1 MSFLKPRMNRLPRWE
16 GPVLERKSNPGFPRC
31 PQPELE
37 GTCYVE
43 GGSAAPPECENTP
56 ANQRPS
62 AGHLAATRGLWG
74 KVLQTTAPRDKQ
86 KGLPASWGGARV
98 QAVTYV
104 QSEPLHPSLMQAR
117 DELEQRMH
125 DRRLRDTNTDA
136 WWAHRLPSTG
146 RKDGF
151 LSAFAFTH
159 YARSGQKRTRKMWPK
174 TVLCEHFREPWT
186 TGQGME

>member
-86 KGLPASWGGARV
+86 ERAARKLGRSARAGGYIRPVWTSSSFSDAGAGRAGAADARQTTEGHEHIRVMSTPAS
-98 QAVTYV
+98 Q
-104 QSEPLHPSLMQAR
+104 H
-117 DELEQRMH
+117 
-125 DRRLRDTNTDA
+125 
-136 WWAHRLPSTG
+136 WA
-146 RKDGF
+146 
-151 LSAFAFTH
+151 
-159 YARSGQKRTRKMWPK
+159 
-174 TVLCEHFREPWT
+174 
-186 TGQGME
+186 